1 MVLLDQAIQ
10 DWWLQLQHW
19 AIHGR
24 LLDASR
30 LALRINTPE
39 QESRLCQLNAQ
50 LADGDSSVLPAVELL
65 DNSAMPAMAGAYG
78 STTGT
83 IYLNKS
89 WFRAAS
95 FAEHR
100 AVLTEEFVIIST
112 NTLA

>member
-24 LLDASR
+24 LLEASR
-30 LALRINTPE
+30 LALRINTPSKN
-39 QESRLCQLNAQ
+39 QDSANSTLNRRRRF
-50 LADGDSSVLPAVELL
+50 GVLPAVELL

-78 STTGT
+78 STTRT

-89 WFRAAS
+89 WFRQRPLRS
-95 FAEHR
+95 
-100 AVLTEEFVIIST
+100 TERFNGGLVIIST